1 MDHQVSRARGR
12 QFDQLR
18 DIQISYNVF
27 GYAPGSVLFE
37 LGNTKILCSV
47 SIQVG
52 VPPFLKGT
60 KTGWLT
66 AEYAML
72 PTSGHSRSN
81 RESSQA
87 KRNERSVE
95 ISRLIGRSLR
105 AIVNLSTLGERTIYV
120 DCDVLQADG
129 STRTASITG
138 AYLALKMAEQYWLES
153 REISQSFL
161 TDAVAA
167 VSAGFAAG
175 KPLLDLDYAEDSAID
190 ADYNF
195 VLTQS
200 QKIIEIQGAAE
211 KSAIT
216 WQQFDVLRELAIK
229 GNQKLFELME
239 QSLKHAAEYQ
249 PATPASFENKGTMAG
264 ANHKNKSAHEPL
276 FSLKNRLANAP

>member
-1 MDHQVSRARGR
+1 MSNEARRAHSR
-12 QFDQLR
+12 QFNQLR
-18 DIQISYNVF
+18 DIKISYNVF

-47 SIQVG
+47 SMQIG

-72 PTSGHSRSN
+72 PTSGHNRSI
-81 RESSQA
+81 RESTQA
-87 KRNERSVE
+87 KRNDRSVE

-105 AIVNLSTLGERTIYV
+105 AIVDFSMLGERTIQV

-138 AYLALKMAEQYWLES
+138 AYIALKMAENNWIKTGELS
-153 REISQSFL
+153 RPIVI
-161 TDAVAA
+161 DAVAA
-167 VSAGFAAG
+167 VSAGFSNG
-175 KPLLDLDYAEDSAID
+175 KPLLDLDYSEDSMID

-195 VLTQS
+195 IFTES
-200 QKIIEIQGAAE
+200 EKIVEIQGAAE

-216 WQQFDVLRELAIK
+216 WHEFDQLKAVAIQ
-229 GNQKLFELME
+229 GNKNLFQIINESLEKALPKKDEKKVVQK
-239 QSLKHAAEYQ
+239 S
-249 PATPASFENKGTMAG
+249 ENV
-264 ANHKNKSAHEPL
+264 PL
-276 FSLKNRLANAP
+276 FSLKNRLASAI